1 MVSSVLK
8 QLNQKVKLDKQTTRQ
23 KRTRNTSILS
33 PRGTE
38 RGDEVI
44 PWKTER
50 TTFSS
55 RDEIWKFE
63 GCITSAE
70 GVNLSGEQNT
80 RGARMDDV

>member
-8 QLNQKVKLDKQTTRQ
+8 QLNRKVKLDKQTMRQ
-23 KRTRNTSILS
+23 ERTRNTSILS
-33 PRGTE
+33 PQGTE
-38 RGDEVI
+38 RRDEVI
-44 PWKTER
+44 PWKTKR

-80 RGARMDDV
+80 RRARMDDV